1 MGYKDKG
8 KQRDY
13 DRERMRKVRQGRTE
27 WVEQSGVE
35 QTRVEQTVTDH
46 RVLHLAE
53 ALIDPVKKARL
64 IQLSNALNKKVT
76 GIEGKRVNLNS
87 MVLYGIFGCTFDKIK
102 ELL

>member
-27 WVEQSGVE
+27 RVEQSGVE
-35 QTRVEQTVTDH
+35 QTRVEQTVTDR

-53 ALIDPVKKARL
+53 ALITPQKKAQL
-64 IQLSNALNKKVT
+64 LLLSNALNKKVT
-76 GIEGKRVNLNS
+76 GMEGKRVNLNS
-87 MVLYGIFGCTFDKIK
+87 MVRYGVSGFTFDKIK